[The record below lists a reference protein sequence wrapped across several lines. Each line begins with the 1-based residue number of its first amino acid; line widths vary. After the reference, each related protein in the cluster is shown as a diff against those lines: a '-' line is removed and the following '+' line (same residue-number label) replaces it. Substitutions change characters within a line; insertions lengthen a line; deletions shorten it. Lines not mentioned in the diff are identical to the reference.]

1 MGRTHTDFVVSN
13 PNTEDSPQ
21 TIRNAL
27 VDTRATHTVLPAST
41 LKAMGI
47 KPIRQVPVR
56 VADNTVMEV
65 GLGYSDISLSGRP
78 PFPCAVF
85 FWPTEKYLVGRTTL
99 ENHGLKVN
107 PTTEQLETAEY
118 EIFYYSR
125 TCSQDGGLGLQIIPV
140 SSRTEV

>member
-1 MGRTHTDFVVSN
+1 MGMPYADLVVRN
-13 PNTEDSPQ
+13 LNTEDNPQ
-21 TIRNAL
+21 TIKNAL
-27 VDTRATHTVLPAST
+27 VDTGATHTVLPAST

-65 GLGYSDISLSGRP
+65 GLGYADISLAGTP

-85 FWPTEKYLVGRTTL
+85 FWPTEKYLVGRSAL

-140 SSRTEV
+140 SSRTEA